1 MVELFR
7 KSSVERFS
15 SPEQLDKMLKIT
27 SPLSWVGILSA
38 FVITVAV
45 LIWAVLGSIP
55 TTISVTGYFVLP
67 YNTNTIFSTAPGT
80 VSSIFV
86 KTGETV
92 KRDTVLLDM
101 VSSTGEHFTIVS
113 NHEGIISSALVESG
127 TFLPSNTE
135 LFRITPKT
143 EHPILLC
150 YIEPSEAKRIALN
163 DKAIAFIRAKSASVP
178 ERIEAHVINIDRSI
192 TTRSAIE
199 EVLGTDYAQSIAEFG
214 SFVAVTCVLD
224 ERIFDEEMIWN
235 STSNALDEL
244 LLGERTDVQFILDE
258 SAPIEKVFPA
268 LRGD

>member
-1 MVELFR
+1 M
-7 KSSVERFS
+7 
-15 SPEQLDKMLKIT
+15 
-27 SPLSWVGILSA
+27 
-38 FVITVAV
+38 
-45 LIWAVLGSIP
+45 
-55 TTISVTGYFVLP
+55 
-67 YNTNTIFSTAPGT
+67 
-80 VSSIFV
+80 
-86 KTGETV
+86 
-92 KRDTVLLDM
+92 
-101 VSSTGEHFTIVS
+101 
-113 NHEGIISSALVESG
+113 
-127 TFLPSNTE
+127 
-135 LFRITPKT
+135 
-143 EHPILLC
+143 
-150 YIEPSEAKRIALN
+150 
-163 DKAIAFIRAKSASVP
+163 P